1 MQKLRTV
8 GTVHGLGFQRA
19 AGVILKNKF
28 QGSFYHL
35 FEKLVAARA
44 PLQNGRGQNQQ
55 PQPQNR
61 SACADAWLEK
71 PTYRYLRDALTNV
84 EHVGLETQPNLEKV
98 AWLNPDAIIASHFRH
113 ERVAPLLSA
122 MATSVYAKHRL

>member
-55 PQPQNR
+55 PQPKNR

-71 PTYRYLRDALTNV
+71 PKQVASRTGSPTQKPASMTLTI
-84 EHVGLETQPNLEKV
+84 T
-98 AWLNPDAIIASHFRH
+98 
-113 ERVAPLLSA
+113 
-122 MATSVYAKHRL
+122 M